1 MPQEGTWQEGDVVL
15 IHDLSNDSGRR
26 PPYPVLGRIENFM
39 TEQRGQAWIR
49 YGDPPRYVSR
59 PMALLTRV
67 TGAADEISPDGL
79 LFDPLAIED
88 QRIQKEGQVGSARLA
103 LPAHPPVDLPAN
115 VPADLPENRP
125 AHRPVDL
132 PANLPAQL
140 PAELPIVDPA
150 DTLINRGN
158 HEVVPGDNAL
168 TPGYG
173 SVRPHRARPQKQPY
187 WHQQ

>member
-1 MPQEGTWQEGDVVL
+1 
-15 IHDLSNDSGRR
+15 
-26 PPYPVLGRIENFM
+26 M

-49 YGDPPRYVSR
+49 YGEPPRYVSR

-103 LPAHPPVDLPAN
+103 LPAHLPVDLTANLPADLPANRPAHLPVDLPAN

-125 AHRPVDL
+125 AHLPVDL

-140 PAELPIVDPA
+140 PAELPIVHPA
-150 DTLINRGN
+150 DTLINRSN
-158 HEVVPGDNAL
+158 HEVVPGNDDL
-168 TPGYG
+168 TPDYG
-173 SVRPHRARPQKQPY
+173 FVRPQRARPQKQPY